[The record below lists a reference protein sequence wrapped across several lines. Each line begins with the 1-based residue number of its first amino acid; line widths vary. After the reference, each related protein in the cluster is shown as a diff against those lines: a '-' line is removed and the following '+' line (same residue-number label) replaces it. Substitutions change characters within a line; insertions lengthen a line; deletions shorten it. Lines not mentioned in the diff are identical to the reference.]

1 MKFLIFM
8 VQLSFL
14 QRYRKAILW
23 SASKGRV
30 VGSEVSLKL
39 EGATEFKFP

>member
-23 SASKGRV
+23 SASKDRV
-30 VGSEVSLKL
+30 VSDVSLKL